1 MICHTAAAAAER
13 QSQWE
18 VLVHNIFV
26 TVTAMTNIHICLF
39 ACHTSFYNSLRTA
52 FLPKVT
58 NFRQLS
64 VLQEKSLGRQSNFVA
79 LNDSLSAF
87 CQVQPVSVIRDSCSW
102 LVGTLIGW
110 SPGRLL
116 FRLPRCT
123 VSLQALKSWPVA

>member
-1 MICHTAAAAAER
+1 
-13 QSQWE
+13 
-18 VLVHNIFV
+18 
-26 TVTAMTNIHICLF
+26 MTNIHICLF

-102 LVGTLIGW
+102 LVGTLIGS

-116 FRLPRCT
+116 FRLPRCP
-123 VSLQALKSWPVA
+123 VSQLPWLSAGTQELASCLSFEVAPQASLSAVGSC